1 MTTYY
6 LDMDK
11 MNYNGIICYSITKY
25 ENDEITASL
34 LLNRYLVQEDE
45 QIYDIAEYIFTEY
58 LRRNKIKVTKDTRL
72 MYRYGN
78 QKIYSDLDFVLEE
91 VYGVGF

>member
-11 MNYNGIICYSITKY
+11 MSYNGIICYSITKY
-25 ENDEITASL
+25 ENDEVTASL
-34 LLNRYLVQEDE
+34 LFNRYLVQEDE
-45 QIYDIAEYIFTEY
+45 KIYDIADYIFDEY
-58 LRRNKIKVTKDTRL
+58 FRRNKIKVTKDTRL

-78 QKIYSDLDFVLEE
+78 QEFYSDLDFILKE

>member
-11 MNYNGIICYSITKY
+11 MSYNGIICYSITKY
-25 ENDEITASL
+25 ENDEINASL

-45 QIYDIAEYIFTEY
+45 KIYDIATYIFSEY
-58 LRRNKIKVTKDTRL
+58 FRRNKIKVTKDTRL

-78 QKIYSDLDFVLEE
+78 QKYYSDLDEILES

>member
-25 ENDEITASL
+25 ENDEFYASL
-34 LLNRYLVQEDE
+34 LFNRYLVQEE
-45 QIYDIAEYIFTEY
+45 ENIYDIATSIFSEYF
-58 LRRNKIKVTKDTRL
+58 RRNKIKVTKDTRL

-78 QKIYSDLDFVLEE
+78 QTSYSDLDVILKE

>member
-11 MNYNGIICYSITKY
+11 MSYNGIICYSITKY
-25 ENDEITASL
+25 ENDEFYASL
-34 LLNRYLVQEDE
+34 LFNRYLVQEE
-45 QIYDIAEYIFTEY
+45 ENIYDIATSIFSEYFH
-58 LRRNKIKVTKDTRL
+58 RNKIKVTKDTRL
-72 MYRYGN
+72 MYRYAN
-78 QKIYSDLDFVLEE
+78 QTNYSDLDEVLKS

>member
-25 ENDEITASL
+25 ENDEINASL
-34 LLNRYLVQEDE
+34 LLNRYLVQEGE
-45 QIYDIAEYIFTEY
+45 EIYDIAEYIFSEY
-58 LRRNKIKVTKDTRL
+58 FRRNKIKVAKDTRL

-78 QKIYSDLDFVLEE
+78 QKVYSDLDAILEE

>member
-11 MNYNGIICYSITKY
+11 MSYNGIICYSITKY
-25 ENDEITASL
+25 ENDEINASL

-45 QIYDIAEYIFTEY
+45 KIYDIADYIFTEY
-58 LRRNKIKVTKDTRL
+58 FRRNKIKVSKDTRL

-78 QKIYSDLDFVLEE
+78 QKIYSDLDFVLKE

>member
-45 QIYDIAEYIFTEY
+45 QIYDIAEYIYDEY
-58 LRRNKIKVTKDTRL
+58 FRRNKIKVTKDTRL

-78 QKIYSDLDFVLEE
+78 QTNYSDLDEVLKS

>member
-11 MNYNGIICYSITKY
+11 MSYNGIICYSITKY
-25 ENDEITASL
+25 ENDEATASL

-45 QIYDIAEYIFTEY
+45 KIYDIAEYIYDEY
-58 LRRNKIKVTKDTRL
+58 FRRNKIKVTKDTRL

-78 QKIYSDLDFVLEE
+78 QKIYSDLDSILEE

>member
-11 MNYNGIICYSITKY
+11 MSYNGIICYSITKF
-25 ENDEITASL
+25 ENDEVNASL

-45 QIYDIAEYIFTEY
+45 KIYDIANYIYDEYF
-58 LRRNKIKVTKDTRL
+58 RRNKIKVTKDTRL

-78 QKIYSDLDFVLEE
+78 QKVYSDLDEVLKQ

>member
-25 ENDEITASL
+25 ENDEINASL

-45 QIYDIAEYIFTEY
+45 KIYDIAEYIFSEFF
-58 LRRNKIKVTKDTRL
+58 RRNKIKVTKDTRL

-78 QKIYSDLDFVLEE
+78 QKIYSDLDAILED

>member
-11 MNYNGIICYSITKY
+11 MNDNGIICYSITKY
-25 ENDEITASL
+25 ENDEINASL
-34 LLNRYLVQEDE
+34 LLNRYLVKEDE
-45 QIYDIAEYIFTEY
+45 NVYDIAEYIFSEY
-58 LRRNKIKVTKDTRL
+58 FRRNKIKVTKDTRL

-78 QKIYSDLDFVLEE
+78 QTNYSDLDDVLKS

>member
-1 MTTYY
+1 
-6 LDMDK
+6 MDK
-11 MNYNGIICYSITKY
+11 MSYNGIICYSITKY
-25 ENDEITASL
+25 ENDEINASL

-45 QIYDIAEYIFTEY
+45 QIYDIATNILSEYF
-58 LRRNKIKVTKDTRL
+58 RRNKIKVTKDTRL

-78 QKIYSDLDFVLEE
+78 QTSYSDLDVVLKE

>member
-1 MTTYY
+1 
-6 LDMDK
+6 MDK
-11 MNYNGIICYSITKY
+11 MSYNGIICYSITKY

-45 QIYDIAEYIFTEY
+45 NIYDIANNILSEYF
-58 LRRNKIKVTKDTRL
+58 RRNTIKVPKDTRL

-78 QKIYSDLDFVLEE
+78 QTNYSDLDVVLKE
-91 VYGVGF
+91 VYGIGF

>member
-11 MNYNGIICYSITKY
+11 MSYNGIICYSITKY
-25 ENDEITASL
+25 ENNEITASL

-45 QIYDIAEYIFTEY
+45 KIYDIAEYIYSEY
-58 LRRNKIKVTKDTRL
+58 FRRNKIKLTKDTRL
-72 MYRYGN
+72 MYRYGK
-78 QKIYSDLDFVLEE
+78 QKIYSDLDEILESI
-91 VYGVGF
+91 YGVGF

>member
-6 LDMDK
+6 LDIDK
-11 MNYNGIICYSITKY
+11 RSYNGIICYSITKY
-25 ENDEITASL
+25 ENDDVTASL

-45 QIYDIAEYIFTEY
+45 QIYDIADYIFTEY
-58 LRRNKIKVTKDTRL
+58 FRRNKIKVTKDTRL

-78 QKIYSDLDFVLEE
+78 QKIYSDLDFVLKE
-91 VYGVGF
+91 VYGIGF

>member
-45 QIYDIAEYIFTEY
+45 KIYDIADYIFSEY
-58 LRRNKIKVTKDTRL
+58 FRRNKIKVSKDTRL

-78 QKIYSDLDFVLEE
+78 QTIYSDLDAILKD

>member
-1 MTTYY
+1 
-6 LDMDK
+6 MDK
-11 MNYNGIICYSITKY
+11 MNDNGIICYSITKY
-25 ENDEITASL
+25 ENDEINASL

-45 QIYDIAEYIFTEY
+45 NVYDIAEYIFSEY
-58 LRRNKIKVTKDTRL
+58 FRRNKIKVTKDTRL

-78 QKIYSDLDFVLEE
+78 QTNYSDLDDVLKS

>member
-11 MNYNGIICYSITKY
+11 MSYKGIICYSITKY
-25 ENDEITASL
+25 ENDEVTASL

-45 QIYDIAEYIFTEY
+45 KIYDIANYIFDEY
-58 LRRNKIKVTKDTRL
+58 FRRNKIKVTKDTRL

-78 QKIYSDLDFVLEE
+78 QTIYSDLDFVLKE

>member
-11 MNYNGIICYSITKY
+11 MSYNGIICYSITKY
-25 ENDEITASL
+25 ENEEFYASL
-34 LLNRYLVQEDE
+34 LFNRYLVQEE
-45 QIYDIAEYIFTEY
+45 ENIYDIATSIFSEYF
-58 LRRNKIKVTKDTRL
+58 RRNKIKFTKDIRL

-78 QKIYSDLDFVLEE
+78 QTSYSDLDVVLKE

>member
-11 MNYNGIICYSITKY
+11 MSYNGIICYSITKY
-25 ENDEITASL
+25 ENDEFYASL
-34 LLNRYLVQEDE
+34 LFNRYLVQEE
-45 QIYDIAEYIFTEY
+45 ENVYDIATSIFSEYF
-58 LRRNKIKVTKDTRL
+58 RRNKIKVTNDTRL

-78 QKIYSDLDFVLEE
+78 QEVYSNLDEVLKS

>member
-11 MNYNGIICYSITKY
+11 MSYNGIIFYSITKY
-25 ENDEITASL
+25 ENDEINASL

-45 QIYDIAEYIFTEY
+45 QIYDIATNILSEYF
-58 LRRNKIKVTKDTRL
+58 RRNKIKVTKDTRL

-78 QKIYSDLDFVLEE
+78 QKSYTDLYVVLKD